1 MKSHSDDRPEG
12 TVRRHVLTSLK
23 GMVCWCEVAELAA
36 AANVS
41 PDVVLACLQ
50 FYEGEFA
57 RRHGDLWRFETIGRR
72 GVTLN

>member
-1 MKSHSDDRPEG
+1 MKSPIDDRPEG
-12 TVRRHVLTSLK
+12 AVRRHVLANLK

-36 AANVS
+36 AAEVS
-41 PDVVLACLQ
+41 PDVALSCLQ

-57 RRHGDLWRFETIGRR
+57 RRHGDLWRFEAPCRH